1 MANDLNR
8 SIKIY
13 IDSADAMDKYNKL
26 TQSTEKL
33 KKQLEE
39 LRLAGKKETDQYE
52 ITRRSLERDL
62 KQRGAHINKIQ
73 ETERVL
79 KNLSGA
85 TYGELEQVRKALRF
99 NLKKTER
106 GTVEYTEKL
115 RVLDS
120 VQKELTIAQKEMN
133 GTLGSQGSFFSR
145 AANGFN
151 KYFGIVTSG
160 IAAVTGVSFAL
171 RKISQDAAKMDDVY
185 ADVMKTT
192 GMTKEEVLDL
202 NEIFKQMDTRT
213 SREQLNMLA
222 RDAGKLGIQSKED
235 ILGFVE
241 AANQIQVALGED
253 LGEGAIRE
261 VGKMVDVFTKST
273 RELEGLDLKQKM
285 LAVGSAIN
293 EIGATSSAQEEFLV
307 QFAGR
312 LGGVATQAGIG
323 IDAVLGF
330 ASVLDQDMQQVE
342 MSATALQQVII
353 KMMGDPAKFA
363 RLAGVEVSKFTQLV
377 RTDANEAIKVLLR
390 SLNERGGF
398 QELVPLFDEMG
409 LSGTRAV
416 GVLSSL
422 AGSIDKIDA
431 AQRVANESMVRA
443 DGVTKEYNI
452 KNNTMQAQLEK
463 LRKSYNDTTEALGNR
478 LNPAMLKSTNVLT
491 YIIKS
496 LPAVIDFFA
505 RFGGTIFKVTALIV
519 AYNIAL
525 RAQNMWTELALVTK
539 LKLIAANIKE
549 QASMIALNLRYVA
562 GSKNIAE
569 LNRSMKAL
577 FATLN
582 INPWAIAITALT
594 AVGILL
600 YENARRT
607 RDLTDAAKVQAN
619 INKVAA
625 ESIAR
630 ERAELDLLLGTA
642 RNEKLSK
649 EERRRA
655 IIRLNEISPEYL
667 GNLNLENINT
677 QAATT
682 SIDNYTTALKLNAQ
696 QKAISDKVS
705 ELYAKRVEKEAD
717 IAEQNARKQGA
728 GSEIRNLADRKIES
742 INKEI
747 AAIDQQIKVY
757 DTLNQK
763 ILENAKTTK
772 TATTTSTTTNGG
784 ALPPGGSSTPGVPSK
799 DTYQKALKSLD
810 EYVAKEKSIIAKKY
824 AEGKINQDQY
834 NIELENLEQERY
846 QKNLEI
852 AALSIENLEA
862 YIVQEKV
869 LIQQKYVEGII
880 SEEEYNRQLGY
891 LEMERLRVN
900 LEIAGLT
907 FEQRQE
913 IEIKIFETKKDMLK
927 KIEDEER
934 QHQNKILELQKAAD
948 KARAESNERALRK
961 MAKDNM
967 ESWISQKQ
975 HELEKVNEYAGMAID
990 LSGQLGDILGQ
1001 YYAGNEEQQKDAQKN
1016 MILLAIDSLEMIVK
1030 LAVAE
1035 ATAKAFAS
1043 GDPITGAIKT
1053 AAITA
1058 AITLAFSFAKSFVR
1072 SKLSKMGSDSSTSDS
1087 SVTGSRVVTQRA
1099 KGKYDVVGA
1108 DDGRSYTGVP
1118 YVGLVQTGFVS
1129 TPTLMGE
1136 QGRELVVSAPDL
1148 VRLQRHIN
1156 YPLIISA
1163 INDARAG
1170 SVPQRAAGNYSQVQQ
1185 PITAAAVPNTEVL
1198 NRLTVAIEKLLKNGV
1213 RSAVVLSDIQR
1224 EQYIHDTSR
1233 KIGSK

>member
-1 MANDLNR
+1 
-8 SIKIY
+8 
-13 IDSADAMDKYNKL
+13 
-26 TQSTEKL
+26 
-33 KKQLEE
+33 
-39 LRLAGKKETDQYE
+39 
-52 ITRRSLERDL
+52 
-62 KQRGAHINKIQ
+62 
-73 ETERVL
+73 
-79 KNLSGA
+79 
-85 TYGELEQVRKALRF
+85 
-99 NLKKTER
+99 
-106 GTVEYTEKL
+106 
-115 RVLDS
+115 
-120 VQKELTIAQKEMN
+120 
-133 GTLGSQGSFFSR
+133 
-145 AANGFN
+145 
-151 KYFGIVTSG
+151 
-160 IAAVTGVSFAL
+160 
-171 RKISQDAAKMDDVY
+171 
-185 ADVMKTT
+185 
-192 GMTKEEVLDL
+192 
-202 NEIFKQMDTRT
+202 
-213 SREQLNMLA
+213 
-222 RDAGKLGIQSKED
+222 
-235 ILGFVE
+235 
-241 AANQIQVALGED
+241 
-253 LGEGAIRE
+253 
-261 VGKMVDVFTKST
+261 
-273 RELEGLDLKQKM
+273 
-285 LAVGSAIN
+285 
-293 EIGATSSAQEEFLV
+293 
-307 QFAGR
+307 
-312 LGGVATQAGIG
+312 
-323 IDAVLGF
+323 
-330 ASVLDQDMQQVE
+330 
-342 MSATALQQVII
+342 
-353 KMMGDPAKFA
+353 
-363 RLAGVEVSKFTQLV
+363 SKFTQLV
-377 RTDANEAIKVLLR
+377 RTDANAAIKVLLR

-600 YENARRT
+600 YENASRT